1 MLRIDNAEDFGLGF
15 NCMTRLYMANYEEE
29 ILDNMFQVC
38 KEYLIYFSSRTI
50 VCSLRDLVEDYSW
63 SRSNQAMPEN
73 QKERYEKLIAILTK
87 QGISKEREKSRYRD
101 EKKQIMSFID
111 TVGFQGSIY
120 GKDRNL
126 TNEDVYLWI
135 MANNLNEE
143 VEIKSPSKQ
152 EELPIKKKNI
162 PLFYKV
168 CNYMIRYS
176 YGRHTYMPGTCR
188 DFVKDNMDI
197 FTDEAL
203 QQILSY
209 LIERNA
215 NILEDEPA
223 IYKID
228 SETWVHMQEELE
240 SELLVR
246 EYKHIAEEQREVQG
260 EIVTWFE
267 KMLHYYKLSSQKDCR
282 QMYYQIIGVERYVT
296 SAKDNMADVER
307 LIEVIEIAKRTISE
321 KLWYFFEMEEGD
333 KYEKV
338 SEGVYRK
345 RCKK

>member
-1 MLRIDNAEDFGLGF
+1 MLRIKSAEDFGLGF

-29 ILDNMFQVC
+29 ILDDMFQVC
-38 KEYLIYFSSRTI
+38 KEYLKYFSSRTI

-63 SRSNQAMPEN
+63 SRSNQVMPEN
-73 QKERYEKLIAILTK
+73 QKERYENLIAILTK

-101 EKKQIMSFID
+101 EKMQIMSFIND
-111 TVGFQGSIY
+111 VGFQGSIY
-120 GKDRNL
+120 GKGRNL

-135 MANNLNEE
+135 MENNLNEE

-188 DFVKDNMDI
+188 DFIKDNMDI

-203 QQILSY
+203 QQILSD
-209 LIERNA
+209 LTERNA
-215 NILEDEPA
+215 NIPEGEPA

-228 SETWVHMQEELE
+228 SRTWVYMQNELE
-240 SELLVR
+240 AELLVR
-246 EYKHIAEEQREVQG
+246 EDKHLQEV
-260 EIVTWFE
+260 
-267 KMLHYYKLSSQKDCR
+267 KDKA
-282 QMYYQIIGVERYVT
+282 I
-296 SAKDNMADVER
+296 
-307 LIEVIEIAKRTISE
+307 
-321 KLWYFFEMEEGD
+321 
-333 KYEKV
+333 
-338 SEGVYRK
+338 
-345 RCKK
+345 